1 MARSSEAQSLEF
13 LLGEFN
19 PFLST
24 ALQKKPEGNQ
34 TVGSAATWCQQS
46 AEGSQIVGS
55 ADIWSQQSAEESQ
68 IVGSAA
74 TWCPGRALSHS
85 FLCPATSEC
94 FPARSLSSLTAVA
107 HLIPER
113 ESTPSEHGMVEQCSA
128 GNISLPSTLP

>member
-1 MARSSEAQSLEF
+1 MARSSKAHSLEF

-24 ALQKKPEGNQ
+24 ALQKPEGCQ
-34 TVGSAATWCQQS
+34 IVDSAATWCQQR
-46 AEGSQIVGS
+46 E
-55 ADIWSQQSAEESQ
+55 EESQ

-94 FPARSLSSLTAVA
+94 FPACSLTVSAVA
-107 HLIPER
+107 HLILER
-113 ESTPSEHGMVEQCSA
+113 
-128 GNISLPSTLP
+128 